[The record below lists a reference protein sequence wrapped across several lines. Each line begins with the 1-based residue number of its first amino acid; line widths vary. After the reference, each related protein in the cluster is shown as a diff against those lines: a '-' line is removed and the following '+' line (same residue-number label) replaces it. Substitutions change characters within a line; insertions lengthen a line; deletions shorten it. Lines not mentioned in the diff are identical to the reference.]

1 MDTALVIAGVA
12 VVLTFFVLIR
22 AVLKADDK
30 LAVKTAQAAGYL
42 ADSKFYKT
50 RNEKIE
56 AQNVLLMNRNVDL
69 EFENDGYRNHNAS
82 GVLRIANLEK
92 ELIIKGNELS
102 QERETI
108 RRRDDQI
115 ERLVISVNSYSTK
128 SITYMSVLR
137 DLRDGTE
144 APKHNYKKWAKKRA
158 AKALSL

>member
-1 MDTALVIAGVA
+1 MAAL
-12 VVLTFFVLIR
+12 
-22 AVLKADDK
+22 AVLFLFVIFILVRSLLKTDDK
-30 LAVKTAQAAGYL
+30 LAVKTAQAVGYL

-69 EFENDGYRNHNAS
+69 EFENDRYRNDNAS

-92 ELIIKGNELS
+92 ELTVKGNELS
-102 QERETI
+102 QERETV
-108 RRRDDQI
+108 RRRDNQI
-115 ERLVISVNSYSTK
+115 ECLIVSVNSYSKK

-137 DLRDGTE
+137 DLVDGTE